1 MSLMAVEDR
10 VKLDQEDELL
20 RAAAAERLGKDPEVI
35 VIRRSDE
42 QVRKQQVEAEAKQ

>member
-1 MSLMAVEDR
+1 MAVEDR

-20 RAAAAERLGKDPEVI
+20 RAAAAERLGKDPKIV

-42 QVRKQQVEAEAKQ
+42 QVRRQQQAEVESPQ

>member
-1 MSLMAVEDR
+1 MSIVAVSDR

-20 RAAAAERLGKDPEVI
+20 RAAATERLGTDPEVI

-42 QVRKQQVEAEAKQ
+42 QVRKQQAEAEAKQ